1 VIVTLPHR
9 NYLPA
14 FAAATSA
21 VAIPESLASSPGAIE
36 PVVLERDTSWIRFAA
51 LIAIAALLSLIAW
64 PFLRDRNG
72 QPLSGADS
80 LVLTTQKGEITGLI
94 NYVEAGGIHLG
105 PKVKAG
111 EFNDFVVRMRF
122 SPERSTQQAG
132 LMVFQDLDNYVR
144 LGRVFNSRVCWE
156 FDTESAG
163 KLFRPSGTWTY
174 DPLGQDGSPIWLC
187 IRRNGS
193 AFRGMTSSD
202 GRAWRGV
209 GNTLTGE
216 GTVSQGRLAVY
227 GMNGINEA
235 TGLPASF
242 DHLSNGIQFGA
253 LPQETPSTN
262 GIAGWT
268 TASNCGTGV
277 QERIDE
283 GGLHLSF
290 SNAEPCG
297 WMFTHPAP
305 TGDWEVATRVDFSP
319 VGGAQ
324 AGMTLIGEG
333 GTMLRFVRSAN
344 NGGIVTVEIP
354 GRRIVRSVPDY
365 PGHPPIEMR
374 LESKAG
380 DLIAKFSRDGTA
392 FTSLPLGIKT
402 EEIGRQLRYGL
413 EFYLTS
419 WNQVNPV
426 RATAGTRF
434 EYIREE
440 FRPLSRFMEAHP
452 ISAPSISGR

>member
-1 VIVTLPHR
+1 
-9 NYLPA
+9 
-14 FAAATSA
+14 
-21 VAIPESLASSPGAIE
+21 
-36 PVVLERDTSWIRFAA
+36 
-51 LIAIAALLSLIAW
+51 
-64 PFLRDRNG
+64 
-72 QPLSGADS
+72 
-80 LVLTTQKGEITGLI
+80 
-94 NYVEAGGIHLG
+94 
-105 PKVKAG
+105 
-111 EFNDFVVRMRF
+111 
-122 SPERSTQQAG
+122 
-132 LMVFQDLDNYVR
+132 
-144 LGRVFNSRVCWE
+144 
-156 FDTESAG
+156 
-163 KLFRPSGTWTY
+163 
-174 DPLGQDGSPIWLC
+174 
-187 IRRNGS
+187 
-193 AFRGMTSSD
+193 
-202 GRAWRGV
+202 
-209 GNTLTGE
+209 
-216 GTVSQGRLAVY
+216 
-227 GMNGINEA
+227 MNGINEA
-235 TGLPASF
+235 AGLPASF

-253 LPQETPSTN
+253 LPQETPSTSAT
-262 GIAGWT
+262 AGWT

-290 SNAEPCG
+290 SNADPCG
-297 WMFTHPAP
+297 WTFTHPAP
-305 TGDWEVATRVDFSP
+305 TGDWEVATRLDFSP

-324 AGMTLIGEG
+324 AGMTLLGET

-354 GRRIVRSVPDY
+354 GRRIVRSVADY

-380 DLIAKFSRDGTA
+380 ELMAKFSRDGTA

-434 EYIREE
+434 EYVREE
-440 FRPLSRFMEAHP
+440 FRQLSRFMESHP